1 MEKNIFDD
9 KNNLICKIIY
19 PDYELSNKFYTEDSL
34 PIQVA
39 SFNKDSG
46 DVIENH
52 IHLKNKRIVEET
64 GEIIIVQ
71 KGKIEVKIFDSEKNL
86 LATEILNNN
95 CIACFYGGGH
105 GFKMLTD
112 TLFLEIKQGPYNEKL
127 DKEKF
132 HD

>member
-1 MEKNIFDD
+1 M
-9 KNNLICKIIY
+9 
-19 PDYELSNKFYTEDSL
+19 
-34 PIQVA
+34 
-39 SFNKDSG
+39 
-46 DVIENH
+46 IENH

-71 KGKIEVKIFDSEKNL
+71 KGKMEVKIFDSQKNL
-86 LATEILNNN
+86 LAKEILNSN

-105 GFKMLTD
+105 VFKMLTD
-112 TLFLEIKQGPYNEKL
+112 TLFLEIKQGPYNENL